1 MITGRHIVVLGAVL
15 AGVAVASGAFGA
27 HMLKPRLSEHMLE
40 VFETG
45 VRYHMFHALALL
57 FSGLAFIQ
65 WETKIF
71 QKAALAFVAGILFFS
86 GSLYLLA
93 LSGTRWLGAV
103 TPLGGLC
110 FMTGWACLALGF
122 LRRP

>member
-1 MITGRHIVVLGAVL
+1 MLTGRHIVALGAVL
-15 AGVAVASGAFGA
+15 AGVAVATGAFGA

-45 VRYHMFHALALL
+45 VRYHMFHALAVL

-71 QKAALAFVAGILFFS
+71 QKAALVFVAGIQFFS

-93 LSGTRWLGAV
+93 LSETHWLGAV

-122 LRRP
+122 FRRP

>member
-1 MITGRHIVVLGAVL
+1 MPTGRYIVALGAVL
-15 AGVAVASGAFGA
+15 AGVAVVTGAFGA
-27 HMLKPRLSEHMLE
+27 HILKPRLSEHMME

-45 VRYHMFHALALL
+45 VLYHMFHSLALI
-57 FSGLAFIQ
+57 FSGWAFIQ
-65 WETKIF
+65 LGTNIF
-71 QKAALAFVAGILFFS
+71 QKATLAFVAGIFLFS

-93 LSGTRWLGAV
+93 LSEIRWLGAV

-110 FMTGWACLALGF
+110 LITGWVCLALGF

>member
-15 AGVAVASGAFGA
+15 AGVAVAAGAFGA
-27 HMLKPRLSEHMLE
+27 HMLKPRLSERMLE

-65 WETKIF
+65 WAEKFF
-71 QKAALAFVAGILFFS
+71 QRAALAFVLGILFFS

-93 LSGTRWLGAV
+93 LSEIRWLGAV

-110 FMTGWACLALGF
+110 FIAGWACLAMGF

>member
-1 MITGRHIVVLGAVL
+1 MLTGRHIVALGAVL
-15 AGVAVASGAFGA
+15 AGVAVATGAFGA

-57 FSGLAFIQ
+57 FSGLALIQ
-65 WETKIF
+65 WEEKFF

>member
-1 MITGRHIVVLGAVL
+1 MLTGRYIVALGAVL
-15 AGVAVASGAFGA
+15 AGVAVATGAFGA

>member
-1 MITGRHIVVLGAVL
+1 MPTGRYIVALGAML
-15 AGVAVASGAFGA
+15 AGVAIVTGAFGA
-27 HMLKPRLSEHMLE
+27 HILKPRLSEHMME

-45 VRYHMFHALALL
+45 VLYHMFHSLALI

-65 WETKIF
+65 LETNIF
-71 QKAALAFVAGILFFS
+71 KKATLAFVAGIFLFS

-93 LSGTRWLGAV
+93 LSEIRWLGAV

-110 FMTGWACLALGF
+110 FITGWVCLALGF

>member
-1 MITGRHIVVLGAVL
+1 MLTGRHIVALGAVL
-15 AGVAVASGAFGA
+15 AGVAVATGAFGA

-45 VRYHMFHALALL
+45 VRYHMFHALALI
-57 FSGLAFIQ
+57 FSGWAFIQ
-65 WETKIF
+65 LGTNIF
-71 QKAALAFVAGILFFS
+71 QKATLAFVLGIFLFS

-93 LSGTRWLGAV
+93 LTEIRWLGAV

-110 FMTGWACLALGF
+110 FITGWVCLAVGF
-122 LRRP
+122 LRHP

>member
-1 MITGRHIVVLGAVL
+1 MITGRHIVALGAVL
-15 AGVAVASGAFGA
+15 AGLAVASGAFGA

-45 VRYHMFHALALL
+45 VRYHMFHALALI
-57 FSGLAFIQ
+57 FSGWAFIQ
-65 WETKIF
+65 WQAKIF
-71 QKAALAFVAGILFFS
+71 LKAALAFAGGILFFS

-93 LSGTRWLGAV
+93 LAEFRWLGAV

>member
-1 MITGRHIVVLGAVL
+1 MLTGRYIVALGAVL
-15 AGVAVASGAFGA
+15 AGVAVATGAFGA

-93 LSGTRWLGAV
+93 LSETRWLGAV